1 MCEHHH
7 VQEGARACVEFAHA
21 RGGGVCGC
29 PSPFGE
35 NALCPGCCTPARALP
50 RMRTCPA
57 RPRFVSSDT
66 PGSRSPHPPLRLLQL
81 NSLHNPENSAHKK
94 QIPYNLQFSTDI
106 HVQHAL
112 QSHGP
117 VGHANKETERCRLL
131 CSRCA

>member
-1 MCEHHH
+1 M
-7 VQEGARACVEFAHA
+7 R
-21 RGGGVCGC
+21 GVCACAGRRDLRL
-29 PSPFGE
+29 PL
-35 NALCPGCCTPARALP
+35 ALWRERLVSCCTPARALP

>member
-1 MCEHHH
+1 VRAWSLRMRGE
-7 VQEGARACVEFAHA
+7 EGFAA
-21 RGGGVCGC
+21 APR
-29 PSPFGE
+29 PLERTP
-35 NALCPGCCTPARALP
+35 CPGCCTPARALP